1 MGEAGR
7 EEETEQGGRGRPSPA
22 VFTIPAHRA
31 FSDALAKGVIAQHGK
46 DALVLARGIVLL
58 PNNRAVRAVRD
69 AFIRHSGGGLL
80 MPRLVPIGDEEL
92 GERLGNA
99 LDPLGEGLDVPPAVP
114 PMERQMILARLVQ
127 QVRADHGQPVDA
139 GEAMRLG
146 QALGQSIDQLH
157 VEQVDPRA
165 LHDLPMDEE
174 LSGHWRASLR
184 LLAILLD
191 RWPEEL
197 KRLGMIDLADRRNR
211 LLDHVARRWRE
222 APPSGFVI
230 AAGVA
235 TTAPA
240 ICHVLRTVSRM
251 ERGQVVLAELD
262 QHMSVEEWDAI
273 GPFDPDP
280 ATGHRPRAQE
290 GHPQYALKHMLDR
303 IGVAR
308 DEVALWRWG
317 GGHDARAARAR
328 TISNAMLVPAHTAKW
343 RTLKTAE
350 RTLNGVAMMEL
361 ATPALEAQ
369 AIALLL
375 RQAIETPERT
385 AALVTPDRA
394 LATRVAAHLKRWHI
408 AADDSAGQ
416 PLALTPPGTLLL
428 ALARVAAERFAPV
441 ALLDLLKHP
450 LVRKGE
456 GRLGW
461 LEQVRGLDL
470 LLRGPRPAPGMAGL
484 DARLAPRP
492 ADEEDRQSRLRAV
505 VAGWWQD
512 EKALFAPLDLL
523 GTGGDQDLSAMLAV
537 LRDVAGIVTGDQVW
551 AGHQGR
557 ALSDLFA
564 EMERAA
570 PAGPQRVEAAALPD
584 LLRRLLEAQAVR
596 PPQGGHPRI
605 AIYGLLEARLQQADL
620 MILAGLNEGTWPGL
634 PSPDPWLAP
643 RIRQELGLPGLE
655 QRIGL
660 SAHDFASA
668 LGAPDVVI
676 SRSRRSGSA
685 PAIASRFWLRLQ
697 AMAGEHLD
705 RVEDVGA
712 WAEAIDRPD
721 RHNPVSRPR
730 PRPSPDL
737 RPKRVAVTQVDRLAA
752 DPYAFYANRILRL
765 SALERIDADPGAAWR
780 GTSIHRVLELW
791 FREDG
796 CAPGKLEQRTRDLFR
811 GEEAHPILR
820 ALWLPRLLESVR
832 WIDEQ
837 VALDAA
843 EGRRIALVE
852 CTGETVL
859 GGVTL
864 HGTADRLDRM
874 ADGSLAIVDY
884 KTGKPPSA
892 KQVKEGFA
900 LQLGLLGV
908 IAEQGG
914 FNRMEGAGG
923 VSAFEYWS
931 TAKGKDNAFGYR
943 LSPVKPGGDAR
954 RVATEDLTAHA
965 AGEFLIAAGKWLTG
979 DDVFTAQLNPDLP
992 SYGDYDQLMRL
1003 EEWYGRG
1010 DDDPASGGGDS
1021 DG

>member
-1 MGEAGR
+1 MAEEGR
-7 EEETEQGGRGRPSPA
+7 SPA
-22 VFTIPAHRA
+22 VYTIPAHRA
-31 FSDALAKGVIAQHGK
+31 FSDALAKGVIARHGK
-46 DALVLARGIVLL
+46 DVLALARGIILL

-69 AFIRHSGGGLL
+69 SFVRHCDGGLL

-99 LDPLGEGLDVPPAVP
+99 LDPLGEGLDVPPAIP
-114 PMERQMILARLVQ
+114 AMERQMILARLVQ
-127 QVRADHGQPVDA
+127 QVRAEHRQPVDA

-157 VEQVDPRA
+157 IEQVDPRA
-165 LHDLPMDEE
+165 LRGLSVGEE

-184 LLAILLD
+184 LLSILLD

-197 KRLGMIDLADRRNR
+197 ARLGMIDLADRRNR

-222 APPSGFVI
+222 APPAGFVI
-230 AAGVA
+230 AAGIS

-240 ICHVLRTVSRM
+240 ICHVLRTVARM
-251 ERGQVVLAELD
+251 PQGQVVLAELD
-262 QHMSVEEWDAI
+262 MDMSAEEWDAI
-273 GPFDPDP
+273 GPFDADP

-290 GHPQYALKHMLDR
+290 SHPQYVLKRMLDR

-317 GGHDARAARAR
+317 GGHDARAVRAR
-328 TISNAMLVPAHTAKW
+328 NISNAMLVPAHTAKW
-343 RTLKTAE
+343 RMLKAAE
-350 RTLNGVAMMEL
+350 RTLNGVRTMEL

-375 RQAIETPERT
+375 RQAVETPERT

-394 LATRVAAHLKRWHI
+394 LATRVAAHLKRWNI
-408 AADDSAGQ
+408 EADDSAGQ

-456 GRLGW
+456 ERLGW
-461 LEQVRGLDL
+461 LDEVRGLDL
-470 LLRGPRPAPGMAGL
+470 LLRGPRPAPGLAGL

-492 ADEEDRQSRLRAV
+492 EDEGDRQTKLRAS
-505 VAGWWQD
+505 VARWWAGQR
-512 EKALFAPLDLL
+512 ALFAPLDALAEESRDLPHMLGLL
-523 GTGGDQDLSAMLAV
+523 REAASVLS
-537 LRDVAGIVTGDQVW
+537 GDQVW

-557 ALSDLFA
+557 ALSEMVA

-570 PAGPQRVEAAALPD
+570 PSGPQSVEAAALPD
-584 LLRRLLEAQAVR
+584 LLRRLLETQAVR

-634 PSPDPWLAP
+634 PAPDPWLAP

-668 LGAPDVVI
+668 LGAPEVVI
-676 SRSRRSGSA
+676 SRSRRSGNA

-705 RVEDVGA
+705 RVEDIGD
-712 WAEAIDRPD
+712 WAERIDRPA
-721 RHNPVSRPR
+721 RHLPAPCPR
-730 PRPSPDL
+730 PCPPLDL
-737 RPKRVAVTQVDRLAA
+737 RPTRVAVTQVDRLAA
-752 DPYAFYANRILRL
+752 DPYAFYAGKILGL
-765 SALERIDADPGAAWR
+765 SPLERIDADPGAAWR
-780 GTSIHRVLELW
+780 GTYVHRMLELW
-791 FREDG
+791 FREDK
-796 CAPGKLEQRTRDLFR
+796 CAPGRLEERTRGLFLG
-811 GEEAHPILR
+811 GESHPILR
-820 ALWLPRLLESVR
+820 ALWLPRLLESAR
-832 WIDEQ
+832 WIDAQ
-837 VALDAA
+837 VTQDAA
-843 EGRRIALVE
+843 EGREMKLVE
-852 CTGETVL
+852 SRGEISL

-864 HGTADRLDRM
+864 YGTADRLDRL
-874 ADGSLAIVDY
+874 ADGSIAIVDY

-892 KQVKEGFA
+892 RQVKEGFA

-914 FNRMEGAGG
+914 FEGLGG
-923 VSAFEYWS
+923 PATPAAFEYWS
-931 TAKGKDNAFGYR
+931 AAKGKDGAFGYR
-943 LSPVKPGGDAR
+943 VSPVKPGGDKN
-954 RVATEDLTAHA
+954 RVATEDMTRHA
-965 AGEFLIAAGKWLTG
+965 ASHFLTDAGKWLTG
-979 DDVFTAQLNPDLP
+979 TEPFVAQLNPELP

-1010 DDDPASGGGDS
+1010 DPVGAVTEGA